1 MGVANQIAEQEYK
14 ASTALGGLNEF
25 QLLLL
30 LLASASQASSSRRLR
45 RRQIRF
51 RTRRVHAAQKGKV
64 YSEREPWELSIWAAI
79 NKKYTTVLFYFFSLR
94 LVFLQVGLAQ
104 ERKRRPFLI
113 LLLLY
118 IQSSR
123 CVCVGL
129 CLDFPLAN
137 KLAAPRF
144 PQ

>member
-30 LLASASQASSSRRLR
+30 ASASQASSRRLR

-64 YSEREPWELSIWAAI
+64 YSEREP
-79 NKKYTTVLFYFFSLR
+79 
-94 LVFLQVGLAQ
+94 
-104 ERKRRPFLI
+104 
-113 LLLLY
+113 
-118 IQSSR
+118 
-123 CVCVGL
+123 
-129 CLDFPLAN
+129 
-137 KLAAPRF
+137 
-144 PQ
+144 

>member
-30 LLASASQASSSRRLR
+30 ASASASQASSRRLR

-64 YSEREPWELSIWAAI
+64 YSEREP
-79 NKKYTTVLFYFFSLR
+79 
-94 LVFLQVGLAQ
+94 
-104 ERKRRPFLI
+104 
-113 LLLLY
+113 
-118 IQSSR
+118 
-123 CVCVGL
+123 
-129 CLDFPLAN
+129 
-137 KLAAPRF
+137 
-144 PQ
+144 